1 MIQLQC
7 ESCGKHM
14 KAPREAAGKAAKC
27 PACGHSVYIPTPPEE
42 VDELPLAPEDADE
55 LRREEALLEE
65 RRRLDRILSKED
77 RAPAEG
83 ANPTRG
89 AGNRE
94 SVGGYGARAA
104 APSSGGPNQAVEQ
117 AVIEYLMAM
126 RDSNF
131 EGAEAAMDLLKR
143 YRGDARRIV
152 ERLAADQIPP
162 PQMARV
168 PGPVYQGFLK
178 KLRAEL

>member
-14 KAPREAAGKAAKC
+14 KAPPEAAGKSAKC
-27 PACGHSVYIPTPPEE
+27 PACGHSVYIPSPADE
-42 VDELPLAPEDADE
+42 VDELPLAPENEEE
-55 LRREEALLEE
+55 LRREETLLEE
-65 RRRLDRILSKED
+65 RRRLDRILAKED

-83 ANPTRG
+83 ANPSRG

-94 SVGGYGARAA
+94 TTGSYGPRGGAT
-104 APSSGGPNQAVEQ
+104 SSGASNPAVEQ
-117 AVIEYLMAM
+117 AVVEYLMAM
-126 RDSNF
+126 RDSNL
-131 EGAEAAMDLLKR
+131 EGAEAAMDILKR
-143 YRGDARRIV
+143 YRGEARRIV

-162 PQMARV
+162 SQLARV